1 MVDQRPRQRCGR
13 GPLRHADQ
21 FPISNEIT
29 QITILDELGNVV
41 FGPAG
46 EGISPANGIGSTE
59 VFRLEDAVVRLR
71 LSTACTATAIRAVPA
86 SQRVDRCDGYV
97 HPDLSALRSV
107 VPYHRHHGRRQ
118 RGQRSQRPAGRGLDR
133 APQQDSRAV
142 DLGGWFDDGKVD
154 LTQYQIPQGTFIPA
168 NGYLVFYESLA
179 FSLNGQFG
187 ESVYLSEGDGLGG
200 MTGGR
205 DYVDFGPLENG
216 VTFGRFPD
224 AVGPSIASRIPPG
237 FANSN
242 ADFGPIVINEVMYH
256 APDPAPPGLGAADLE
271 YVELRNN
278 GSVDAPLAVDYGAQG
293 IFPWRLAGVLDLDF
307 PATAFVPANGF
318 VLAVNFDPAAEP
330 LKLDAFRTHYGVPL
344 SVPIYGPSGGRLGNY
359 TDKVNLRRPDEP
371 SLGIAPRVLRDSVT
385 YSDFGD
391 WPEEA
396 DGAGSSLERI
406 DPTLAL
412 SDAERWAPS
421 LVVGGTPGAENTVLS
436 IPEPSMTSQWIFG
449 VLASAMLHRRRRR
462 STKSGASV
470 HTEAYLHSDFSSR
483 PVVDPRASS
492 SLGCRTVGP
501 SSRSTVQPL
510 PMGDTPGSVGRRM
523 ESRMNRTHGGALGCW
538 LIAVPFWLALF
549 CWGGAASAQ
558 TAVFVVSEIGSPC
571 VHCDSFLLPL
581 SNPEDIADARALV
594 ENGPSGRV
602 GSIPVLAITA
612 GPDGLNRDVLAN
624 GEPLWDWHVSGFVGF
639 ADFTIELCDGWP
651 GFIESDPAAFIANT
665 GVNSAPGPTR

>member
-1 MVDQRPRQRCGR
+1 MIGPQAFRRWVVALPIALAMLGPTPGRAADAVLNEFNAVGRTNFLPVGGTDSRFGRRAGNGGDWFEWVVIADHLDVRGWQFEISHRTGVPVFPGPGEEIQVLTLSNDPIWSDLRAGTIVTISEDYDATARDYRPEVGEWWINVRASDVAGGR
-13 GPLRHADQ
+13 YVTPIN

-29 QITILDELGNVV
+29 QITILDELGDVV

-59 VFRLEDAVVRLR
+59 VFRLEGTPSSVSTPFDSLYGDGDSSSFGLPNEWTDA
-71 LSTACTATAIRAVPA
+71 TGT
-86 SQRVDRCDGYV
+86 YV
-97 HPDLSALRSV
+97 QDLSALRSV
-107 VPYHRHHGRRQ
+107 VPYHPLTTVVVNEVNVHSDPPDEDWIELHNRTPG
-118 RGQRSQRPAGRGLDR
+118 PI
-133 APQQDSRAV
+133 
-142 DLGGWFDDGKVD
+142 DLGGWFLSDGKVN

-168 NGYLVFYESLA
+168 NGYLVFYESALP

-216 VTFGRFPD
+216 VTFGRFPN
-224 AVGPSIASRIPPG
+224 AVGPFHRLETPTPG

-470 HTEAYLHSDFSSR
+470 HT
-483 PVVDPRASS
+483 
-492 SLGCRTVGP
+492 
-501 SSRSTVQPL
+501 
-510 PMGDTPGSVGRRM
+510 
-523 ESRMNRTHGGALGCW
+523 
-538 LIAVPFWLALF
+538 
-549 CWGGAASAQ
+549 
-558 TAVFVVSEIGSPC
+558 
-571 VHCDSFLLPL
+571 
-581 SNPEDIADARALV
+581 
-594 ENGPSGRV
+594 
-602 GSIPVLAITA
+602 
-612 GPDGLNRDVLAN
+612 
-624 GEPLWDWHVSGFVGF
+624 
-639 ADFTIELCDGWP
+639 
-651 GFIESDPAAFIANT
+651 
-665 GVNSAPGPTR
+665 